1 MLTEGD
7 VEEGGEEEDD
17 GDVLAAEA
25 ISTHLVVQQV
35 LTVGASAITVP
46 FVLMANIEA
55 AVQERR
61 VASAITVAA
70 VLKDNIESA
79 VQMSRVASVILV

>member
-25 ISTHLVVQQV
+25 ISTNLVVQQV
-35 LTVGASAITVP
+35 LTVAASAITVP
-46 FVLMANIEA
+46 AVLEDNIEA

-61 VASAITVAA
+61 VASAITVEAA
-70 VLKDNIESA
+70 VLKANIEA
-79 VQMSRVASVILV
+79 DV